1 VVSTLTEIA
10 DPASLFGLDPVLDPA
25 LLAAT
30 GTTLPDF
37 VLADTVPEPSSLALL
52 GAGVLGLALLSRFR
66 GGNQGLSFQEK
77 S

>member
-1 VVSTLTEIA
+1 MQPRPRRLVPRRAREAGSGT
-10 DPASLFGLDPVLDPA
+10 A

-30 GTTLPDF
+30 GRTLPDF
-37 VLADTVPEPSSLALL
+37 VLADTVPKPSSLALL